1 MVPQRLIL
9 KGFMSYREEQELSFT
24 GSPLLVL
31 AGPNG
36 AGKSTIFDAI
46 TYALYGKTRAER
58 GDNAHLI
65 NHDSD
70 RLLVRFDFLLDG
82 VEYRVERTLNRT
94 FNRGGQ
100 ERAPRATRQVLRR
113 GEGGEMELVPDTTR
127 EEDHRR
133 WLGRTLGIDYEA
145 FTTAVLLQ
153 QGRAE
158 TLISADPAL
167 RREILSQLLGLS
179 RFERVH
185 EVADGERLRLERR
198 RDDLEKEL
206 RQPEIP
212 QEALASAEAAAQAAE
227 AAAGRWEDEVQALTA
242 LRVHAL
248 HFAAWSQ
255 RHGELAA
262 RLSTARE
269 ILGRKEEILDGYGRW
284 LELGQVIQVL
294 ERMAEQ
300 EARLRR
306 LRARIEELAQEIKGL
321 VARQDEAHAAALA
334 LEAQGAAG
342 SAALDTLREQA
353 RVLAEEMLQ
362 VQGPAERW
370 GQVQK
375 ARRRRE
381 AALSML
387 RAAGVDR
394 DGQDEGDAVDGAE
407 RVRALEEGQA
417 ALPWLLR
424 IRKHRDQ
431 LAREIEKERERAGAL
446 SGLEAEVAGLA
457 ARLSAAEEALEQAR
471 SRERALV
478 DARSAAAEGLR
489 QDEERLRRFT
499 VAAQGAAC
507 ELCGQEISQEHAA
520 REQDRLRRAVAAEKG
535 RLREASEALQA
546 GEARRRELEVEE
558 RSLRQG
564 LTERQRARGQ
574 AESALRQGQRAAEQL
589 RRELDEAAA
598 RLPARY
604 MNQPDEEVERL
615 QVELASLPV
624 WRELAQEEREL
635 ARLQE
640 QAPSH
645 ELERAALRLQE
656 LVRRRA
662 EVEGERQACEAGLLQ
677 LRQRVREARRGI
689 QGIERERGEREQAL
703 TGLRA
708 ERAKCEGERQATVAQ
723 APEAWRERVPGLGG
737 EEARA
742 LREELRALAGY
753 EGLHGALQEAER
765 GDLEEQVRGLAQ
777 QLAEVPERARRPE
790 AEVARE
796 QEGAEAALRAA
807 KEDLAGKREAWRRLV
822 EAAQRQRE
830 KQAERDRVAEEHV
843 LHERLARAL
852 GPRGLQRWLIQQA
865 EQGIVAQANQ
875 TLHDLTGGRLWLK
888 LESDEESKKALDLL
902 VCNRETSERPMPI
915 AMCSGSQRFRI
926 AISLA
931 LATGRYL
938 SREARRVES
947 VIIDE
952 GFGCLDRESR
962 ADTVEVLKSLR
973 GKLARII
980 LVSHQD
986 EFTSSFTQ
994 GYRIELQERSSRVIA
1009 LSAGTA

>member
-9 KGFMSYREEQELSFT
+9 KGFMSYREEQELSFM
-24 GSPLLVL
+24 GSSLLVL

-94 FNRGGQ
+94 YSRGGQ

-113 GEGGEMELVPDTTR
+113 GDGGEMEPVPDTTR
-127 EEDHRR
+127 EEDYRR
-133 WLGRTLGIDYEA
+133 WLGGTLGIDYEA

-158 TLISADPAL
+158 TLISAEPAG
-167 RREILSQLLGLS
+167 RREILKQLLGLS

-185 EVADGERLRLERR
+185 EVADGERLRLERL
-198 RDDLEKEL
+198 RDDLEREL
-206 RQPEIP
+206 RQRPEVP
-212 QEALASAEAAAQAAE
+212 QEALASAEAAARAAE
-227 AAAGRWEDEVQALTA
+227 AAAGRWEREVHELSA
-242 LRVHAL
+242 LRVHAR
-248 HFAAWSQ
+248 HFTAWSQ
-255 RHGELAA
+255 RHSELAA
-262 RLSTARE
+262 RLTAARE
-269 ILGRKEEILDGYGRW
+269 ILGRREEILDGYGRW

-306 LRARIEELAQEIKGL
+306 LRARIEQLAQEIREL
-321 VARQDEAHAAALA
+321 AAQQDEAHAAALA
-334 LEAQGAAG
+334 LEAQEAAG
-342 SAALDTLREQA
+342 SAALDALREQA
-353 RVLAEEMLQ
+353 RVLAEEMLEI
-362 VQGPAERW
+362 QGPAERW
-370 GQVQK
+370 GQMQK

-381 AALSML
+381 AALSRL
-387 RAAGVDR
+387 RATGA
-394 DGQDEGDAVDGAE
+394 EGDVVEGAE

-431 LAREIEKERERAGAL
+431 LALELEKERERAGAL
-446 SGLEAEVAGLA
+446 SGLEAEVAGLG
-457 ARLSAAEEALEQAR
+457 ARLSAVEGALEQAR
-471 SRERALV
+471 SRERALA

-489 QDEERLRRFT
+489 QEEERLRRFT
-499 VAAQGAAC
+499 LAAQGAAC
-507 ELCGQEISQEHAA
+507 ELCGQEISQEHAV
-520 REQDRLRRAVAAEKG
+520 REQDRLRRAVGAGQG
-535 RLREASEALQA
+535 RHKEASEALQA
-546 GEARRRELEVEE
+546 GEARRRELEDEARV
-558 RSLRQG
+558 LRQG
-564 LTERQRARGQ
+564 LTERQRARDLM
-574 AESALRQGQRAAEQL
+574 ESALRQGQRAAEQL
-589 RRELDEAAA
+589 RRELDEAVA
-598 RLPARY
+598 RLPVRY
-604 MNQPDEEVERL
+604 RSGEQRDEEVEQL
-615 QVELASLPV
+615 QAELAALPV

-635 ARLQE
+635 ARLLE
-640 QAPSH
+640 QAPAH
-645 ELERAALRLQE
+645 ELERAALRLQG
-656 LVRRRA
+656 LVERRA
-662 EVEGERQACEAGLLQ
+662 EIDGERQAREAGLRQ
-677 LRQRVREARRGI
+677 LKQRAGEARRGI
-689 QGIERERGEREQAL
+689 QAIEKERGERERSL

-708 ERAKCEGERQATVAQ
+708 EHAKCEGERQATVAQ

-737 EEARA
+737 EEAQA
-742 LREELRALAGY
+742 LREELRSLARY

-765 GDLEEQVRGLAQ
+765 GDLEEQVRGLSQ

-790 AEVARE
+790 MEVARE
-796 QEGAEAALRAA
+796 QEGAEKALRAA

-830 KQAERDRVAEEHV
+830 KQAERDQVAEEHV

-994 GYRIELQERSSRVIA
+994 GYRIELQDRSSRVIA